1 MLIPGDPR
9 LTLESHQEEDER
21 VNNFRKVSGK
31 GRRFDSVEEES
42 SPPSTLRAPPFR
54 ELLSLSPLSPVY
66 NSINRFNESCHESS
80 LEIYFE

>member
-42 SPPSTLRAPPFR
+42 SPPLPPLFV
-54 ELLSLSPLSPVY
+54 LPLFESFCPYRPYPRFIIQLTDLMNPATSPV
-66 NSINRFNESCHESS
+66 
-80 LEIYFE
+80 

>member
-31 GRRFDSVEEES
+31 GRRFGRRRII
-42 SPPSTLRAPPFR
+42 PPSLRAPPFR
-54 ELLSLSPLSPVY
+54 ELLSLSPLSPVIIQLTDLM
-66 NSINRFNESCHESS
+66 NPATSPV
-80 LEIYFE
+80 

>member
-42 SPPSTLRAPPFR
+42 SAPLF
-54 ELLSLSPLSPVY
+54 ELPL
-66 NSINRFNESCHESS
+66 FESFCPYRPYPR
-80 LEIYFE
+80 L